1 MSLCAS
7 SSFCATL
14 CRPGNKSQREVGMLL
29 LLLTK
34 HLTWKARQWA
44 QWDQAVLAKSFWS
57 ALRLASVISC
67 SNFHESE
74 RNLLLN
80 IPNLSMTSNWTKG
93 LSVSVYLCISHL
105 IASFYT
111 MLAMQWQRRRKINL
125 VQNGNQIWISFFKN
139 VMWFLSMSPCLT
151 KPGGF
156 LIPQKQKTVAIIL
169 YIICKQHVNKFPPG
183 FTMKKNQGLL
193 S

>member
-1 MSLCAS
+1 V
-7 SSFCATL
+7 F
-14 CRPGNKSQREVGMLL
+14 
-29 LLLTK
+29 
-34 HLTWKARQWA
+34 
-44 QWDQAVLAKSFWS
+44 
-57 ALRLASVISC
+57 
-67 SNFHESE
+67 
-74 RNLLLN
+74 
-80 IPNLSMTSNWTKG
+80 
-93 LSVSVYLCISHL
+93 ISHL

-193 S
+193 IDRGMFNKETIRKMKKGAFLVNNARGAIVDVDAVKEACESGQLGGM